1 MIQGKF
7 LSAAAP
13 GTAPKVIE
21 VVDGPT
27 NSEIQKEKLNKAMVP
42 ILIGVVAIAATFLAI
57 KKFKK

>member
-7 LSAAAP
+7 LSAVAP
-13 GTAPKVIE
+13 GTTPRVIE

-27 NSEIQKEKLNKAMVP
+27 NSEIQKERQNKAMVP

>member
-7 LSAAAP
+7 LSAVAP
-13 GTAPKVIE
+13 GTAPKVSE

-42 ILIGVVAIAATFLAI
+42 ILFGVVAIAATFLAI